1 MRVRVLA
8 LLLALVSLAPAAT
21 ALTGPFAGVLQEGQ
35 SASHAY
41 SNRWPSYPPCVD
53 YVQPIWWTVQITFAP
68 SDAVLRVDVVGRASA
83 TVTGG
88 NGYVVFQGGG
98 CESFTLRVTA
108 LDAPAPVAYA
118 LQVRSGAGAE
128 A

>member
-8 LLLALVSLAPAAT
+8 LLLALASLAPVAH
-21 ALTGPFAGVLQEGQ
+21 ALTGPFAGVLREGD
-35 SASHAY
+35 SGSHAY
-41 SNRWPSYPPCVD
+41 SNRSLTYPPCVD
-53 YVQPIWWTVQITFAP
+53 YVQPIWWTVQVTHAP
-68 SDAVLRVDVVGRASA
+68 QDAVLRVEVAGRAAA

-98 CESFTLRVTA
+98 CESFTITVTA
-108 LDAPAPVAYA
+108 LDAPVPVAYA
-118 LQVRSGAGAE
+118 VQVRSGAAAE